1 MKTCIA
7 ATFSAAVLTGAL
19 ALGSAAAAGA
29 SAEVAGA
36 SAEVAGALAEVAG
49 ASDDGAVTHGATMK
63 ELPQGQVRIEALGDE
78 LVLHTYLSNGLGSGS
93 GSVTTFVFESGDN
106 LLVFDTQFYK
116 PFAEEAKAY
125 IESLGKPVDK
135 LIISHGHPDHGF
147 GYAYMKDL
155 GELWGTANVIEE
167 SRQSFP
173 FYAEILKQSMGD
185 EAAQLMPLDDLPI
198 ATATLQLGEYDFDG
212 TTFEFFEMPTQE
224 AGTEMFAIIPEHQ
237 LLMVFDAIIPD
248 GHELVI
254 GAGMETL
261 PAQIGKGMAMLD
273 ALEADRRFDRIVFGH
288 GIEPKGREQLALA
301 RESLEIYAEIGP
313 QASSAK
319 EFIRMAAERKPDWKD
334 RYLRMTAGSLYR

>member
-1 MKTCIA
+1 MKICIA
-7 ATFSAAVLTGAL
+7 AKVSAAVFTGAL
-19 ALGSAAAAGA
+19 ALGSAEAAGT
-29 SAEVAGA
+29 
-36 SAEVAGALAEVAG
+36 
-49 ASDDGAVTHGATMK
+49 SDDGAATHGATMK
-63 ELPQGQVRIEALGDE
+63 ELPQGQVRIEALDDE
-78 LVLHTYLSNGLGSGS
+78 LVLHTYLSNGLGSGSGS

-185 EAAQLMPLDDLPI
+185 EAAKLMPLDDLPI

-224 AGTEMFAIIPEHQ
+224 AGTEMFAIIPEHK

-288 GIEPKGREQLALA
+288 GIEPKGPEQLALA

-313 QASSAK
+313 QASSAA
-319 EFIRMAAERKPDWKD
+319 EFIRRAAERKPGWKD

>member
-1 MKTCIA
+1 MATNIIATC
-7 ATFSAAVLTGAL
+7 SAALLLAVLASGA
-19 ALGSAAAAGA
+19 AAPPGAAAAPG
-29 SAEVAGA
+29 
-36 SAEVAGALAEVAG
+36 
-49 ASDDGAVTHGATMK
+49 DDGSHPGATTK
-63 ELPQGQVRIEALGDE
+63 ELPRGQVRIEKLDDE
-78 LVLHTYLSNGLGSGS
+78 LTMHTYKSKGFEGGS
-93 GSVTTFVFESGDN
+93 GSVTTFVFESDNN
-106 LLVFDTQFYK
+106 LLIFDTQFYK

-135 LIISHGHPDHGF
+135 IIISHGHPDHGF

-173 FYAEILKQSMGD
+173 FYAEILKQRMGE
-185 EAAQLMPLDDLPI
+185 EAAEVMPLDDLPI
-198 ATATLQLGEYDFDG
+198 ATATLELGEYDFDG
-212 TTFEFFEMPTQE
+212 TIFEFFEMPTQE
-224 AGTEMFAIIPEHQ
+224 AGTEMFAIIPEHE

-313 QASSAK
+313 KASSAE
-319 EFIRMAAERKPDWKD
+319 EFIRLAAQRKPDWKD